1 MHRLILVPATLALLG
16 LGTVTG
22 SAAPMDRHPVVARAP
37 AITLVE
43 GWWEQENRND
53 APDRY
58 WRLKPADRRRYDQ
71 VQARIER
78 RHRQYHLD
86 QYDHRDNRDL
96 AEQHRL
102 LRYR

>member
-1 MHRLILVPATLALLG
+1 MHRFILVPATLALLG

-22 SAAPMDRHPVVARAP
+22 SATPIDLRAVVARAP
-37 AITLVE
+37 AITLVD
-43 GWWEQENRND
+43 GWWEQENRTD

-71 VQARIER
+71 VQARIEH

-86 QYDHRDNRDL
+86 QYDHRDDRDL
-96 AEQHRL
+96 AQQRRMLH
-102 LRYR
+102 YK